1 MKSTFGQLTIAELKK
16 RLSWIRL
23 NKKDKRLAVALA
35 KTPITVSK
43 LTDIK

>member
-1 MKSTFGQLTIAELKK
+1 MKSTFGQITAADLKK
-16 RLSWIRL
+16 GVSWIRL
-23 NKKDKRLAVALA
+23 NKKDKWFAVTLV

>member
-1 MKSTFGQLTIAELKK
+1 MKSTFGQITAADLKK
-16 RLSWIRL
+16 GISWIRL
-23 NKKDKRLAVALA
+23 NKKDKWIAVALA

>member
-1 MKSTFGQLTIAELKK
+1 MKSIFGQITAADLKK
-16 RLSWIRL
+16 GISWIRL
-23 NKKDKRLAVALA
+23 NKKDKRIAVALA